1 MILTNTALWVIERNL
16 NRPLTLTVVADACGV
31 SRYHLA
37 HAFGAATG
45 LSVMQYVRAR
55 RLTMA
60 AQSLADGAPDILDLA
75 LDAGYGS
82 HEAFSRAFRSQFGV
96 TPEMV
101 RRQASTEDLPMT
113 KAMNIPDGSSA
124 QLEPPRYVSGKPM
137 LVVGLSERHSFDTV
151 KDIAAQW
158 QSFMS
163 IYGQIPDKTESIPI
177 GVVTNLDEDGNFEYV
192 CGAEVAKFSMIP
204 RTMVKLQVPA
214 QNYAVF
220 AHRDHVSTIGA
231 TYSAILNHWL
241 TEHNRRLADGAVVER
256 YLETFDPRTGFGGIE
271 IWMPLEEAK

>member
-1 MILTNTALWVIERNL
+1 MTLTNTALWVIERNL
-16 NRPLTLTVVADACGV
+16 ARPLTLTGIAQACGV

-60 AQSLADGAPDILDLA
+60 AQTLADGAPDILDLA
-75 LDAGYGS
+75 LDVGYGS
-82 HEAFSRAFRSQFGV
+82 HEAFSRAFRSQFGA

-113 KAMNIPDGSSA
+113 KAMNIPEVRGA
-124 QLEPPRYVSGKPM
+124 QLEPPRYVSGEPM
-137 LVVGLSERHSFDTV
+137 LVVGLSERHSFDTA

-158 QSFMS
+158 QRFMAV
-163 IYGQIPDKTESIPI
+163 YGQIPDKTGSIPI
-177 GVVTNLDEDGNFEYV
+177 GVITNLDEDGNFEYV
-192 CGAEVAKFSMIP
+192 CGAEVAKFSTIP
-204 RTMVKLQVPA
+204 GELIKLRVPA

-241 TEHNRRLADGAVVER
+241 AEHSRHVADGAAVER
-256 YLETFDPRTGFGGIE
+256 HLETFDPRTGFGGIE
-271 IWMPLEEAK
+271 IWMPLQEAK